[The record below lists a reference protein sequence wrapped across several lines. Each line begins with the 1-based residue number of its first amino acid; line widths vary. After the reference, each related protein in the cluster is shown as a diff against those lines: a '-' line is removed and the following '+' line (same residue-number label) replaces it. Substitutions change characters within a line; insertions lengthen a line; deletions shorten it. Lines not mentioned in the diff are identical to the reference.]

1 MSDGARLH
9 RPCWIVKTLSWIA
22 CVRRGS
28 LWKTLESQA
37 NSQLVEQ
44 IEPEVRALVVLGRR
58 RWDPVK
64 INVDLLASVP
74 LVQDRLAQFDPLTRS
89 DPDAEVKAISDAL
102 EAAIQTLPSLY
113 KNAAL
118 DHFGF
123 TDEEPQPMYQEP
135 REDRAA
141 KAWGYAAGWYR
152 RPRKE
157 YFGMQTRQYVIALV
171 TCAFCG
177 IANPIAYIAEREGAD
192 ADVVIDEPQAKQDA
206 AAPYAFAGEV
216 ASMSATMV
224 SRDQDHLEVFWI
236 GPNNEVFYRWWSGNQ
251 GWSHKES
258 WAEPPSV
265 SLTAVSQ
272 GPGDQ
277 ILFGLSLDGR
287 VWGRV
292 WELNGQGWY
301 FAGDVEWFDDGEVVY
316 GPLASASR
324 GEGMI
329 ELFAFD
335 AEGKPWH
342 RWTEGGMNWSP
353 WTYW

>member
-1 MSDGARLH
+1 VSAVDRFG
-9 RPCWIVKTLSWIA
+9 
-22 CVRRGS
+22 
-28 LWKTLESQA
+28 KTLESQA

-74 LVQDRLAQFDPLTRS
+74 LVQDRLAQLDPLTRS

-192 ADVVIDEPQAKQDA
+192 ADVVIDEPQARGMFEAETFFRPIEYAKVPFDLEQIQRALFASNYRKPITLLFPKEGVNGDETATDIEVTVELAHALYMLYEGDEQPPAECYDA
-206 AAPYAFAGEV
+206 PDWYLRGIAHFTGPTGEQEAAPAHVYLQMNEDG
-216 ASMSATMV
+216 SMEFPV
-224 SRDQDHLEVFWI
+224 L
-236 GPNNEVFYRWWSGNQ
+236 
-251 GWSHKES
+251 
-258 WAEPPSV
+258 
-265 SLTAVSQ
+265 
-272 GPGDQ
+272 
-277 ILFGLSLDGR
+277 
-287 VWGRV
+287 
-292 WELNGQGWY
+292 
-301 FAGDVEWFDDGEVVY
+301 
-316 GPLASASR
+316 
-324 GEGMI
+324 
-329 ELFAFD
+329 
-335 AEGKPWH
+335 
-342 RWTEGGMNWSP
+342 
-353 WTYW
+353 